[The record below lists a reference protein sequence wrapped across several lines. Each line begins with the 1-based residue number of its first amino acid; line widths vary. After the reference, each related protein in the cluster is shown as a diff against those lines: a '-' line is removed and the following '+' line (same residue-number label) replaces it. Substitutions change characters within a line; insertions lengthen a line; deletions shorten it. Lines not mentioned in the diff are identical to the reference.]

1 MAPCSLPVMTVLDE
15 NICVLPAH
23 DGEGANQE
31 IINGVHRLRDIVAKY
46 DLPFPAI
53 NEKDHMSAVIKLY
66 NSRLL
71 GTPKQKQQQKQQQQE
86 QKLFVPCSNWVC
98 DLAHMTMTKLDTAF
112 GYRHFLFLH
121 SITCTLDIDGNSML
135 GHRHNNFGRT
145 SAVNLRDV
153 SNYVFE
159 IGIDPII
166 VLQACSEDF
175 QMVCN
180 IGHLDHEID
189 SKDLEPFSWH
199 DSREHL
205 VTGYRFV
212 FPDSGNG
219 VILFLLGRTGTNGEQ
234 HQEHGR
240 PVSSIKNAVDR

>member
-1 MAPCSLPVMTVLDE
+1 MPPCSLPVMTVLDE

-31 IINGVHRLRDIVAKY
+31 IIDGVHRLREIVAKY

-53 NEKDHMSAVIKLY
+53 NEKDY
-66 NSRLL
+66 
-71 GTPKQKQQQKQQQQE
+71 
-86 QKLFVPCSNWVC
+86 
-98 DLAHMTMTKLDTAF
+98 MTMTKFDIAF

-121 SITCTLDIDGNSML
+121 SIACTLDVDGNSMI
-135 GHRHNNFGRT
+135 GHRHNNFGRN
-145 SAVNLRDV
+145 SSFNLRDV

-159 IGIDPII
+159 IGIDPLI

-175 QMVCN
+175 QMGCN
-180 IGHLDHEID
+180 IGHFDNEIE
-189 SKDLEPFSWH
+189 SKDLQPFSWH

-219 VILFLLGRTGTNGEQ
+219 VIMFLLGRTGTTGEQ